1 MSSYHSCGMR
11 VFRGCRALLA
21 PAKSSA
27 ADVANAKSTTTTPA
41 RSKPKAKAKPRPAKA
56 INQGTG
62 TGLSSPKPKRETA
75 GPRGILKVGPIS
87 PALQTFMGVPEAS
100 RSGAVKQIW
109 SYIKGQNLQVPP
121 TLLCL
126 SLSISVCVCVCSHSF
141 TFLYGFVFLISLR
154 VLVLLFNGFLL
165 D

>member
-109 SYIKGQNLQVPP
+109 SYIKGQNLQNPADKREIYCDEKLKALFSGKDKVGF
-121 TLLCL
+121 LEIGKLL
-126 SLSISVCVCVCSHSF
+126 SLH
-141 TFLYGFVFLISLR
+141 FVKKT
-154 VLVLLFNGFLL
+154 